1 VFVFDLP
8 SSIDEFIHQ
17 AGRASRLGS
26 HGWVISFINGENK
39 AIFTEFVSL
48 MKQLNVE
55 LPPDLIHME
64 ELKTRKRKLKR
75 DNTVDYRSSKSLLS
89 LIQSTSNWNK

>member
-1 VFVFDLP
+1 
-8 SSIDEFIHQ
+8 
-17 AGRASRLGS
+17 
-26 HGWVISFINGENK
+26 
-39 AIFTEFVSL
+39 

-75 DNTVDYRSSKSLLS
+75 DNTVDYRSRYHTLS
-89 LIQSTSNWNK
+89 PTNNVFVIIL